1 MKNKIDNVHD
11 ALVLIQGNLKCPKNQ
26 KNTFGNYSYR
36 NCEDIL
42 QALKPLLKETDC
54 YIKFDDQIISVM
66 DRVYIKST
74 ATLHHIISNQ
84 HISSTALAREP
95 EIKKGMDLSQITGA
109 SSSYARK
116 YALNGMFAI
125 DDNKDADFYNNNEP
139 ATVTQKAD
147 DNTAPSTPSTNSTP
161 ITNTSSDER
170 ATNSQKVY
178 IDSFFKKMKPEDA
191 KDMLNNMFKKDDVKD
206 LSKKEA
212 NRLITE
218 LKKSEDEKRDKLILQ
233 ITEKH
238 EKYKEMLEP
247 LNQISHEVCK
257 KDISDINYLS
267 DALKVNSSIDH
278 LIKESVGIDQE
289 MIDIKL

>member
-1 MKNKIDNVHD
+1 MENKIDNVHD

-42 QALKPLLKETDC
+42 QALKPLLKETNC

-191 KDMLNNMFKKDDVKD
+191 KDMLNNMFSKDDVKA

-218 LKKSEDEKRDKLILQ
+218 LKKSEDEKRNKLILQ

-238 EKYKEMLEP
+238 TKYQNMIDP
-247 LNQISHEVCK
+247 LNQISQEVCK

-267 DALKVNSSIDH
+267 DAVKVNNSIDH

>member
-1 MKNKIDNVHD
+1 MKNKIENVHD

-42 QALKPLLKETDC
+42 QALKPLLKETNC

-66 DRVYIKST
+66 DRVYVKAT

-84 HISSTALAREP
+84 HVSTWITCTALAREP

-139 ATVTQKAD
+139 ATVTLKAD

-161 ITNTSSDER
+161 ITNTSSDVSMSEKQIR
-170 ATNSQKVY
+170 YINSLT
-178 IDSFFKKMKPEDA
+178 KKMNPQDVTVLLK
-191 KDMLNNMFKKDDVKD
+191 NMFDKES
-206 LSKKEA
+206 LLELKKEDA

-218 LKKSEDEKRDKLILQ
+218 LKKSEDEKKDKLILQ

-238 EKYKEMLEP
+238 TKYKEILDP
-247 LNQISHEVCK
+247 LNQISQEVCK
-257 KDISDINYLS
+257 KDFTDINYLS

-278 LIKESVGIDQE
+278 LIKESVGIDQ
-289 MIDIKL
+289 